1 VRTAIIVS
9 CAEDQADLVRRRSA
23 AERRTISAYV
33 LNILMRRLG
42 LEEPMRLSLRRRSA
56 WQKPSR
62 QPGPRT
68 TFLVRCSVEE
78 ATRIKA
84 AAAARGWTIS
94 SFVLDALERSW
105 LASEMILT
113 KAGFSSLRT

>member
-1 VRTAIIVS
+1 MS
-9 CAEDQADLVRRRSA
+9 CSEDQADLVRRRST
-23 AERRTISAYV
+23 AERRSMSAYV
-33 LNILMRRLG
+33 LNILMRKLE
-42 LEEPMRLSLRRRSA
+42 LEEPLRPSLPRRSA

-84 AAAARGWTIS
+84 AAAARSWTIS

-113 KAGFSSLRT
+113 RAGFSSLRT